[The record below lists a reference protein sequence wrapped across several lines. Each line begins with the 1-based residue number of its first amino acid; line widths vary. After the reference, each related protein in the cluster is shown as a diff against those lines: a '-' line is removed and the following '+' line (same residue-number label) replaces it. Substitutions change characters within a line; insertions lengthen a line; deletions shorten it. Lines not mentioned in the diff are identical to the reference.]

1 MSSIRKKIN
10 LNLDNEIIEVLQI
23 IKNIKKKDSISDVI
37 NDILKNN
44 EEIKTILKNN
54 KKQY

>member
-23 IKNIKKKDSISDVI
+23 IKNIEKKDSISDVI